1 LLSYNNGRGMSEILR
16 VVGNRHVIREHKQFK
31 VYLLEYYNEIWEE
44 LSRQRKT
51 VDVIIIVKD

>member
-1 LLSYNNGRGMSEILR
+1 MSEILR